1 MTYTKLKEA
10 RHLGHLE
17 LVKAFLRAFRRA
29 GLPLVHSGGFHPKP
43 RISFTGALPVGTES
57 LHETAVIRV
66 VGSPPPNAVK
76 QELNRRLPAGL
87 TVTVVEPVRPGSKS
101 LCVEESHY
109 RVSVPGSVL
118 KKETVAAFMQS
129 DHFHV
134 VKIDKKGHHKID
146 IRAIVNV
153 MKLVS
158 SSEVD
163 LRIAHNAGPMF
174 KPAEIVARVFDLSLS
189 STEGLRVLKTGQIL
203 KS

>member
-1 MTYTKLKEA
+1 
-10 RHLGHLE
+10 
-17 LVKAFLRAFRRA
+17 
-29 GLPLVHSGGFHPKP
+29 
-43 RISFTGALPVGTES
+43 
-57 LHETAVIRV
+57 
-66 VGSPPPNAVK
+66 
-76 QELNRRLPAGL
+76 
-87 TVTVVEPVRPGSKS
+87 
-101 LCVEESHY
+101 
-109 RVSVPGSVL
+109 VL